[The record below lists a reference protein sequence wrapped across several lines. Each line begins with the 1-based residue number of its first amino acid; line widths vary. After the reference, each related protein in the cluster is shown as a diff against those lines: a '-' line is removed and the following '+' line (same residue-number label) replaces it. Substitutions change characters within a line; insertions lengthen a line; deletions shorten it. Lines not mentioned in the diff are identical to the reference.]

1 MVVSGV
7 STKNLG
13 IFDQLNDLNQTQ
25 ISDQCRIGLGVSDM
39 LNNKAGMLF
48 AKQSV
53 NIPSDQNDKKL
64 CYAVFSKMSKSY
76 YYSKI

>member
-1 MVVSGV
+1 MSGV

-39 LNNKAGMLF
+39 I
-48 AKQSV
+48 
-53 NIPSDQNDKKL
+53 NIRQAYFLPSNQ
-64 CYAVFSKMSKSY
+64 
-76 YYSKI
+76 

>member
-1 MVVSGV
+1 
-7 STKNLG
+7 
-13 IFDQLNDLNQTQ
+13 
-25 ISDQCRIGLGVSDM
+25 M

-64 CYAVFSKMSKSY
+64 CYAVFSKMAKSY